1 MYMKNYLKPYTACTK
16 VEMESHLLSG
26 SGSGGGYNGRFLNQ
40 VAEKLLVLLTTLLL
54 GQTKD
59 SWGSVKAGTPSPAAK
74 EELLHQILKI
84 NVLTLTDN

>member
-1 MYMKNYLKPYTACTK
+1 MKNYLKPYTACTK

-26 SGSGGGYNGRFLNQ
+26 SDGKGGGHNGGINPGGRKAPCPPNYPPI
-40 VAEKLLVLLTTLLL
+40 

-74 EELLHQILKI
+74 EDYFTNFE
-84 NVLTLTDN
+84 D